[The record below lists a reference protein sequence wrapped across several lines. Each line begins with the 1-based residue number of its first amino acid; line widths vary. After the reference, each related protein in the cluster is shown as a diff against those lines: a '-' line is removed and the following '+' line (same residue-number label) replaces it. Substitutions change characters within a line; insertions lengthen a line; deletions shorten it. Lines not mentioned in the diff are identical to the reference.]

1 MIFFAH
7 TIFCGANST
16 FWEDFM
22 LGYGKYMDSGEV
34 SIEGRRVSS
43 RQYNA
48 YGVSIKDVVLG
59 SDMVDRTGYNE
70 GRYVTLEVSKRGD
83 IVRAGIDIL
92 SQLLRGVDLSRLLV
106 VGVGNPRMTT
116 DRLGVSTV
124 AKINVRG
131 VRTLCPSVEGITGIP
146 SIEIIDSVCMRI
158 GISSVIAID
167 SLCARSIERLGN
179 TYQFTNAGIVI
190 GGGVGKGVELS
201 HRTLSIPVVAIGVP
215 TVISIRDLC
224 GGGGDMIVTPLDI
237 DTIIETTSSSI
248 AQIIQGV
255 L

>member
-1 MIFFAH
+1 
-7 TIFCGANST
+7 
-16 FWEDFM
+16 M

-43 RQYNA
+43 RQYNV

-59 SDMVDRTGYNE
+59 SDMVDRTGYNK
-70 GRYVTLEVSKRGD
+70 GRYVTIETSKRGD
-83 IVRAGIDIL
+83 VVRAGVDIL
-92 SQLLRGVDLSRLLV
+92 SQLLRGLDLSRLLV

-116 DRLGVSTV
+116 DRLGVESV
-124 AKINVRG
+124 MKISRRG
-131 VRTLCPSVEGITGIP
+131 VRTLCPSVEGVTGIP
-146 SIEIIDSVCMRI
+146 SIEIIDSVCMRL
-158 GISSVIAID
+158 GISSVIAVD

-215 TVISIRDLC
+215 TVISTRDLC
-224 GGGGDMIVTPLDI
+224 GGVDDMVVTPLDI
-237 DTIIETTSSSI
+237 DAIIEVSSSHI
-248 AQIIQGV
+248 ADIIEGA